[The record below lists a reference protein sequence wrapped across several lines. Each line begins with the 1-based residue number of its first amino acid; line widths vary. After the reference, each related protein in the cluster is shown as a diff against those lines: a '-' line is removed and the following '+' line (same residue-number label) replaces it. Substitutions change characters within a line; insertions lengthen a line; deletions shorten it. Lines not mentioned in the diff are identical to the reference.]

1 MPFIYFLFFEN
12 SFRFREISSLLLNN
26 STNKIRGEAKVQR
39 EIKHGKTREEKKT
52 HIEDESRND
61 TNFETSPL
69 TLFFSTARPL

>member
-52 HIEDESRND
+52 HIEDESRNEPPD
-61 TNFETSPL
+61 PFFQYRETIVKRS
-69 TLFFSTARPL
+69 